1 MPRDTPL
8 TGMMSVKR
16 DIISYSTVLNG
27 ANGILKWILIN
38 NRLLA
43 PLLLPLISLI
53 IMLTLGSAVHRHPF
67 LLNEHSD
74 CSSLIKIAF
83 AFTGNDDR
91 STYKC
96 INLIYTMSRI

>member
-53 IMLTLGSAVHRHPF
+53 NMLTLGLLWAHRPNTINHEYYD
-67 LLNEHSD
+67 LLD
-74 CSSLIKIAF
+74 
-83 AFTGNDDR
+83 
-91 STYKC
+91 
-96 INLIYTMSRI
+96 